1 MSSPRKSPPRRA
13 ISSRCSWMLLRTI
26 DHRQWTVVYCL
37 SSKGYAMFFKL
48 LSIEWTRLSRRPL
61 LWVTLG
67 VTTLYMSLA
76 LANFYKA
83 SRVELLDGT
92 LKMPGMAF
100 DLANALDQLTIVIP
114 LLVIIAGNLMGND
127 YSQRTN
133 QHWLRRAP
141 RHSSLLAKFTI
152 LTALTFFIQVLTLV
166 IGWAVGYYYKTYVY
180 HVPYVNNVNW
190 LATLAAPFYMTLVNL
205 PYLALTLLITVV
217 VRSTFFSILLG
228 LGYTQILELMLAGIF
243 YGKPWTKWLFTSLHF
258 SASFLLN
265 DIGSRVPKL
274 PEHILAPTSAL
285 FAAALH
291 TLAFMVLAIWFYRRQ
306 DVGG

>member
-1 MSSPRKSPPRRA
+1 
-13 ISSRCSWMLLRTI
+13 I
-26 DHRQWTVVYCL
+26 DHGLLSTVYRL
-37 SSKGYAMFFKL
+37 FSKGYAMFFKL

-61 LWVTLG
+61 LWVTLA
-67 VTTLYMSLA
+67 VTILYMSLA
-76 LANFYKA
+76 LANFYKT
-83 SRVELLDGT
+83 SQVELLDGT
-92 LKMPGMAF
+92 LKMPGIAF

-141 RHSSLLAKFTI
+141 RHSSLVAKFSI
-152 LTALTFFIQVLTLV
+152 LTALTLFIQILTLV

-180 HVPYVNNVNW
+180 HVPDVNNVNW

-217 VRSTFFSILLG
+217 VRSTFFSIVLG
-228 LGYTQILELMLAGIF
+228 LGYTQILELMLVGIF
-243 YGKPWTKWLFTSLHF
+243 YGKPWTKWLFTNLHF

-274 PEHILAPTSAL
+274 PEHILAPAPAL
-285 FAAALH
+285 LVA
-291 TLAFMVLAIWFYRRQ
+291 TLYTMIFMILAIWFYRRQ